1 MLRLAGREADGVIV
15 NWLSAGDVP
24 TVVSEMR
31 AGAGAAADQRLVLAR
46 IFVCPN
52 EDAAAVRAIGRRM
65 IAAYLNVEVY
75 AEFHRWLGRAPKLQ
89 GMWDAWQAGDR
100 KAALA
105 EISDELV
112 DELVVHGSPAACRE
126 RLQEYVR
133 SGIDVPIIA
142 LIPPYGDLGD
152 AIHGLAPC

>member
-1 MLRLAGREADGVIV
+1 
-15 NWLSAGDVP
+15 
-24 TVVSEMR
+24 
-31 AGAGAAADQRLVLAR
+31 
-46 IFVCPN
+46 
-52 EDAAAVRAIGRRM
+52 M

-105 EISDELV
+105 EISDGLV
-112 DELVVHGSPAACRE
+112 DELVIHGSPAACRE
-126 RLQEYVR
+126 RLQEYVTA
-133 SGIDVPIIA
+133 GINVPIIA

-152 AIHGLAPC
+152 AIRGLAPC